1 MYNEGYSKNPQLVF
15 QNKWDYKASIQYN
28 LSLRRIK
35 LLQLFKFTA
44 GIPVIGALSEL
55 RFGYLPS
62 FITASSTLTR
72 RYDESRRRN
81 LIDPEDLQA
90 LQQSHAFTQ
99 QNRFSFNYNFMPSIP
114 ITFTSS
120 SNFDFSSLGIEPAN
134 RDDVDS
140 LSYSIKPSFDVI
152 KGALR
157 DSLTPRRSSYQESYS
172 ASWRP
177 KLNAIEALNW
187 LSYSTSYGGGYQWT
201 NSPSGSDLGANVSNS
216 FQLDNTV
223 KVSTSRLL
231 EKFGWYKMVEEANKN
246 ETKDP

>member
-1 MYNEGYSKNPQLVF
+1 MKINDIESINETFSFNVSNISKRNSKPKLAQLTLDNTKLSYVYNEGYSKNPQLVF

-44 GIPVIGALSEL
+44 GIPVLEALSEL

-62 FITASSTLTR
+62 SITASSTLTR

-99 QNRFSFNYNFMPSIP
+99 QNRFSFSYNFMPSIT

-120 SNFDFSSLGIEPAN
+120 SNFDFSVWVLTQ
-134 RDDVDS
+134 
-140 LSYSIKPSFDVI
+140 VI
-152 KGALR
+152 G
-157 DSLTPRRSSYQESYS
+157 T
-172 ASWRP
+172 
-177 KLNAIEALNW
+177 
-187 LSYSTSYGGGYQWT
+187 
-201 NSPSGSDLGANVSNS
+201 
-216 FQLDNTV
+216 
-223 KVSTSRLL
+223 
-231 EKFGWYKMVEEANKN
+231 M
-246 ETKDP
+246 